1 MAKSIKIEKQSS
13 KFIKPFVQ
21 TPQTLPPFK
30 LGFIDEFAPDVN
42 VGIVLFFSTNTD
54 QTTNFIAR
62 LEKSL
67 EKTLTRF
74 YPLAGRYV
82 NKTATID
89 CNDHGAEF
97 IHAKV
102 NIKLQDFL
110 VYEAN
115 VKFID
120 EFMSSKIG
128 VVLQQSDPLLVVQV
142 TTFECGGV
150 AIGVKATHKIV
161 DASTLSTLINE
172 WAVTNRQKNDN
183 DIEFPRS
190 RFISSLLFPPR
201 GLCPMPVPPMNN
213 DELNKY
219 TRKKLSF
226 SESVISNL
234 KAKGSKV
241 QLISAI
247 IWKAFM
253 GVDTA
258 IHNNQRESMLIQTV
272 NLRGKMASLI
282 PKTSCGNI
290 FGICA
295 TESKHRTDE
304 TIEEL
309 TDCLSDSVRKCIT
322 NFSKVHHD
330 CEEGQT
336 MVSNSLLNLINIRE
350 STCAVIVTSWCK
362 FSFYQ
367 VDFGFGKPIWA
378 ALGTIPVNHLA
389 FLMDDVQGN
398 GVEAYV
404 FLQVKEMPHFE
415 EALKHVLTMSF

>member
-1 MAKSIKIEKQSS
+1 MDNSIKIEKQSS

-21 TPQTLPPFK
+21 TPQTLTPFK

-67 EKTLTRF
+67 EKTLARF

-82 NKTATID
+82 DKTATID
-89 CNDHGAEF
+89 CDDHGAEF

-161 DASTLSTLINE
+161 DASTLSTVINE
-172 WAVTNRQKNDN
+172 WAATNRQENDN
-183 DIEFPRS
+183 DNSNEFS
-190 RFISSLLFPPR
+190 RTSFMSSLLFPPR
-201 GLCPMPVPPMNN
+201 GLCSMPVPPMNN

-253 GVDTA
+253 GVDIA
-258 IHNNQRESMLIQTV
+258 VHNHQRESMVIQIV

-282 PKTSCGNI
+282 PKTSCGNL
-290 FGICA
+290 FGTCT
-295 TESKHRTDE
+295 TECRTHE
-304 TIEEL
+304 TTEEL
-309 TDCLSDSVRKCIT
+309 TDRLSDSVKKCIT

-336 MVSNSLLNLINIRE
+336 MVLNSLLNLINIRE
-350 STCAVIVTSWCK
+350 STCGVIVTSWCK
-362 FSFYQ
+362 FPFYQ

-378 ALGTIPVNHLA
+378 APGTIPVNHSA
-389 FLMDDVQGN
+389 HLMDDVQGN

-404 FLQVKEMPHFE
+404 FLQVKDIPLFE
-415 EALKHVLTMSF
+415 EALKHVFTTLY

>member
-1 MAKSIKIEKQSS
+1 MIEAWYAITNASEEVSPPSDSHSS
-13 KFIKPFVQ
+13 K
-21 TPQTLPPFK
+21 
-30 LGFIDEFAPDVN
+30 GFIDEIAPDVN
-42 VGIVLFFSTNTD
+42 VGVVLFFSTNTD

-67 EKTLTRF
+67 EKTLARF

-82 NKTATID
+82 DKTATID

-120 EFMSSKIG
+120 DFMSSKIG

-183 DIEFPRS
+183 DTEFPRS
-190 RFISSLLFPPR
+190 SFISSLLFPPR
-201 GLCPMPVPPMNN
+201 GLCPMSVPPMNN
-213 DELNKY
+213 YELNKY

-253 GVDTA
+253 GVDIA
-258 IHNNQRESMLIQTV
+258 IHNTQRESM
-272 NLRGKMASLI
+272 
-282 PKTSCGNI
+282 
-290 FGICA
+290 
-295 TESKHRTDE
+295 TDE

-362 FSFYQ
+362 FPFYQ

-378 ALGTIPVNHLA
+378 APGTIPVNHSA
-389 FLMDDVQGN
+389 YLMDDVQGN

-404 FLQVKEMPHFE
+404 FLQVKDIPLFE
-415 EALKHVLTMSF
+415 EALKHVFTTLY

>member
-13 KFIKPFVQ
+13 KAIKPFVQ
-21 TPQTLPPFK
+21 TPQTLTHFK

-42 VGIVLFFSTNTD
+42 VGVVLFFSTNTN
-54 QTTNFIAR
+54 QTTNFIER

-74 YPLAGRYV
+74 YPLAGRLYV
-82 NKTATID
+82 DKTATIN
-89 CNDHGAEF
+89 CNDHGVEF

-110 VYEAN
+110 VSEAN

-120 EFMSSKIG
+120 DFIPSKIG
-128 VVLQQSDPLLVVQV
+128 VVLQQSDPLLAIQV

-172 WAVTNRQKNDN
+172 WAVTNRQENDN
-183 DIEFPRS
+183 DNDNIFTGS
-190 RFISSLLFPPR
+190 NFISSLLFPPR
-201 GLCPMPVPPMNN
+201 GLCPMPVPPMNK

-226 SESVISNL
+226 SESVISNM

-253 GVDTA
+253 GVDIA
-258 IHNNQRESMLIQTV
+258 IHNHQRESMLIQAV

-282 PKTSCGNI
+282 PKTSCGNL
-290 FGICA
+290 FGTCT
-295 TESKHRTDE
+295 TECRTHE
-304 TIEEL
+304 TIEEV
-309 TDCLSDSVRKCIT
+309 TDRLSDSVRKCIT

-336 MVSNSLLNLINIRE
+336 MVLKSLLSLTNIRE
-350 STCAVIVTSWCK
+350 STCGVIVTSWCK
-362 FSFYQ
+362 FPFYQ

-378 ALGTIPVNHLA
+378 APGTIPINQSA
-389 FLMDDVQGN
+389 YLMDDVQGN

-404 FLQVKEMPHFE
+404 FQFSK
-415 EALKHVLTMSF
+415 LKTSLTLKKP